1 MEIAN
6 KRGSWGIILAGVL
19 FSLYLLC
26 QVPDGVYFSGDGGL
40 KALLAQQLGAGIFRF
55 DLVQPLDNWVQN
67 LWSQGLYPY
76 EEPFVYHL
84 DNRYFITFPFPF
96 SLVTAPFYAF
106 FGYRGFYFV
115 PLVATWII
123 WVIFYLMCQRL
134 KFNPFSTSLALVI
147 LIFTSNLTLYSAMYW
162 EHTLAVALCFVG
174 MAILLIPRGT
184 SGLSIKNTIL
194 SGCLVGLSAW
204 VRSEFLA
211 MVGTLVF
218 LAVLI
223 AILNHNRFKK
233 IREKFYLNQLL
244 FTNLKI
250 TIFIASIFSTITLF
264 FIFNKLI
271 YNHFLGIHALQ
282 IVDNF
287 SLNRRLMEAWESFQ
301 EISVSFFDYFPIALF
316 PLLYLLLYLF
326 NKIANRFN
334 SKILMAG
341 LVLIALLGG
350 LYLIRTGGMANFK
363 SFIKQWGI
371 LLILAGSWL
380 YLLRKVDVKLNS
392 RMTLIYLICLLFT
405 IGVALLVDSGADEIA
420 VGGKQW
426 GPRYLLIL
434 IPLISLLAV
443 QELNSLRESSHS
455 LASNLSLFLF
465 GILLIIGF
473 HKNLYEGTV
482 FFHKAHQGVAPA
494 IQALQKNSNNVIV
507 VSHQYAAQ
515 LLEPPIQGEKF
526 FFRTEDSNNL
536 VKLGTVLVE
545 QNQSSFIYV
554 CYPHRKC
561 KLPQEKPDSF
571 KFSERNKNFQI
582 KLSSLG
588 KIGKYPIYEAK
599 IMQLLTP

>member
-1 MEIAN
+1 MKISVN
-6 KRGSWGIILAGVL
+6 RGFWGIILAGVL
-19 FSLYLLC
+19 FSLYLLY

-40 KALLAQQLGAGIFRF
+40 KALLSQQLSAGIFRF
-55 DLVQPLDNWVQN
+55 DLIQPSENWVRN

-84 DNRYFITFPFPF
+84 DKRYFITFPFPF

-106 FGYRGFYFV
+106 FGYRGFYIV
-115 PLVATWII
+115 PLVSTWAI
-123 WVIFYLMCQRL
+123 WVTFYWVCQRL
-134 KFNPFSTSLALVI
+134 KFNSFSTSLALVI
-147 LIFTSNLTLYSAMYW
+147 LIFASNLTLYSAMYW

-194 SGCLVGLSAW
+194 SGCLIGLSAW

-211 MVGTLVF
+211 MVGTLAF

-233 IREKFYLNQLL
+233 IREKFYLKQLL
-244 FTNLKI
+244 FTNFKI
-250 TIFIASIFSTITLF
+250 TIFLASMFLTVALF

-287 SLNRRLMEAWESFQ
+287 SLSRRLMEAWESFQ
-301 EISVSFFDYFPIALF
+301 EISVSFFNYFPIALF
-316 PLLYLLLYLF
+316 TLLYLLLYFF

-334 SKILMAG
+334 FKILIAG

-350 LYLIRTGGMANFK
+350 LYIIITGDMATFK
-363 SFIKQWGI
+363 NFIKQWGI
-371 LLILAGSWL
+371 LLVLAGSWL
-380 YLLRKVDVKLNS
+380 YFLRKVEVKLNL
-392 RMTLIYLICLLFT
+392 RMSLIYVICLLFT

-434 IPLISLLAV
+434 IPLISLLTV
-443 QELNSLRESSHS
+443 QELKFLRESSHY
-455 LASNLSLFLF
+455 LASNLSLFLC
-465 GILLIIGF
+465 GILLLIGF
-473 HKNLYEGTV
+473 HKNIYEGAV

-494 IQALQKNSNNVIV
+494 IQALQKYSNDVIV

-536 VKLGTVLVE
+536 VKLGTALVE

-561 KLPQEKPDSF
+561 KLPQENPNHFNFSYREQNF
-571 KFSERNKNFQI
+571 TIKFSN
-582 KLSSLG
+582 LG
-588 KIGKYPIYEAK
+588 EMGKYPIYEAK
-599 IMQLLTP
+599 IARL